1 MTLGKFKFNIYIE
14 LTPITPMLDNP
25 TFKIDS

>member
-14 LTPITPMLDNP
+14 LTALTPMLDNP
-25 TFKIDS
+25 TFMTDS